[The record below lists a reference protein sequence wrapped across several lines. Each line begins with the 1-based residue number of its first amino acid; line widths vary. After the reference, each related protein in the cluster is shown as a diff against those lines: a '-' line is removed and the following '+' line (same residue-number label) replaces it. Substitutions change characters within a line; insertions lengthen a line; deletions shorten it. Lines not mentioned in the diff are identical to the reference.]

1 MHAEE
6 TLFPAIRPDD
16 RASTLER
23 VRTTTINTP
32 IIYMSSPEE
41 KPLGTTEESLESDG
55 VVGSAIDTVSD
66 TTEKNSTS
74 TWFALRNPVFCRLW
88 FATLLSGT
96 FVSSQDVTATWL
108 LDYLGAS
115 PYLLSLMATAASAP
129 FFLFTLPAGAI
140 ADIVNRRTVIV
151 SAVLWQAAWSVILA
165 FGAWTDVLNPGAV
178 LACVFALGIGLAF
191 GAPVWGAVVPDI
203 VRKNEL
209 PSAITLG
216 GVQLNLSGIVGPA
229 LGGLLL
235 PLLGAPLL
243 ISLNAVAFL
252 LVALV
257 IMQWKPSQTAV
268 TRLRE
273 SFTESFIS
281 SLRYARNSQRMKMIL
296 FRNVLFSVVISVI
309 PALLPVI
316 ALRNC
321 ACSAS
326 QLGLIFACVGVGSLA
341 GAVFV
346 LPYLRQRVS
355 TNAIT
360 SISMATMVLVLCSMA
375 VIRDVPTL
383 MVSTTFAG
391 VAWALAGSE
400 LWVAGQRVMPGWVRG
415 RMNAFLIMLGQG
427 GMALGAIFWATGVA
441 NIGIDLT
448 FAAAAAVALV
458 ALALGHR
465 FSINFATEAKVEE
478 APLEHAR
485 DLAVL
490 PDHDDGPITITTD
503 YLIAN
508 EDREQFGILMQ
519 EVQAAFRRNGA
530 FQCRLDENLDQL
542 GLFRLEYHVSTWAEH
557 LRLHMRMTVDETKVY
572 KEARNLHAGDSEP
585 IVRHFRSTQRFIQ
598 LPGFG
603 FSGRTFMNTSRMP
616 RPRLVAAA
624 SGA

>member
-1 MHAEE
+1 MNSSKE
-6 TLFPAIRPDD
+6 TQ
-16 RASTLER
+16 
-23 VRTTTINTP
+23 P
-32 IIYMSSPEE
+32 IIKEAESEGLNGSSTAIPR
-41 KPLGTTEESLESDG
+41 TMESKS
-55 VVGSAIDTVSD
+55 S
-66 TTEKNSTS
+66 S
-74 TWFALRNPVFCRLW
+74 TWFALRNPVFFRLW
-88 FATLLSGT
+88 LATLLSGT

-108 LDYLGAS
+108 MDYLGAS
-115 PYLLSLMATAASAP
+115 PYLLSLIATAASAP

-165 FGAWTDVLNPGAV
+165 FGAWTDAINPSAV

-203 VRKNEL
+203 VSKEEL

-229 LGGLLL
+229 LGGFLL
-235 PLLGAPLL
+235 PLLGPPLL
-243 ISLNAVAFL
+243 ISINALAFL
-252 LVALV
+252 GVALV
-257 IMQWKPSQTAV
+257 IMQWKPRQEAL

-273 SFTESFIS
+273 NFTESFIS
-281 SLRYARNSQRMKMIL
+281 SLRYARNSRRMKIIL
-296 FRNVLFSVVISVI
+296 FRNVLFSIVISVI

-321 ACSAS
+321 ACSPS

-346 LPYLRQRVS
+346 LPYLRRRVS

-360 SISMATMVLVLCSMA
+360 SISMAIMVIVLFSMA
-375 VIRDVPTL
+375 LIRQVPAL
-383 MVSTTFAG
+383 MVSTAFAG

-427 GMALGAIFWATGVA
+427 GMALGAILWATGVA
-441 NIGIDLT
+441 NVGLDIT
-448 FAAAAAVALV
+448 FAAAAVIALV
-458 ALALGHR
+458 VLALGHR
-465 FSINFATEAKVEE
+465 FSINFVTEAHVEE
-478 APLEHAR
+478 APLDHVS

-490 PDHDDGPITITTD
+490 PDHNDGPITITID
-503 YLIAN
+503 YLIGSD
-508 EDREQFGILMQ
+508 DREQFGVLMQ
-519 EVQAAFRRNGA
+519 EVQAACRRNGA
-530 FQCRLDENLDQL
+530 FQCGLDENLDQT

-572 KEARNLHAGDSEP
+572 KKAWNLHAGESGP
-585 IVRHFRSTQRFIQ
+585 IVRHFRSTQKFMQ

-616 RPRLVAAA
+616 RAGLVPTT